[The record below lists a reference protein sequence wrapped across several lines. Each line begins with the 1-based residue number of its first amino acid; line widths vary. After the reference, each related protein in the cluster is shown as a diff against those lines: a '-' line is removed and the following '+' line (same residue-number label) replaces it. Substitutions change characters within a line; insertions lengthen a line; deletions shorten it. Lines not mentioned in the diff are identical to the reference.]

1 MRVLVVEPEK
11 PPCVKEIPARLASLQ
26 QEVGGYIQAIYPWE
40 EPCAIICD
48 EEAKLKGSPLNRALR
63 DEDGDIYDI
72 IAGTFLIVGL
82 EEENFTSIVDAH
94 IERFKEMFDV
104 PEMFVRI
111 NGRIVV
117 LPMDAAD
124 QHF

>member
-1 MRVLVVEPEK
+1 MHVIVVEPEK
-11 PPCVKEIPARLASLQ
+11 PPCIKEIPAGLASLQ
-26 QEVGGYIQAIYPWE
+26 QEVGGYIQALYPWV
-40 EPCAIICD
+40 EPCAILCD

-82 EEENFTSIVDAH
+82 GEENFSSLDDAH
-94 IERFKEMFDV
+94 IERFKEMFAV

-124 QHF
+124 QPF